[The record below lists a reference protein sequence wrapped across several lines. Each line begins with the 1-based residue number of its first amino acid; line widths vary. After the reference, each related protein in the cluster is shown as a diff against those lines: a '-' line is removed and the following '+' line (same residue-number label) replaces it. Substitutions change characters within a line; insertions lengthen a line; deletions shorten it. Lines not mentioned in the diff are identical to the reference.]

1 MEKYKLYLNNMMD
14 LMGFF
19 YCLKNETYRT
29 LTLTD
34 IVWARIRAEESYI
47 FTVL

>member
-14 LMGFF
+14 LMVFF

-29 LTLTD
+29 LSLTD
-34 IVWARIRAEESYI
+34 IVWPEWAEESYI